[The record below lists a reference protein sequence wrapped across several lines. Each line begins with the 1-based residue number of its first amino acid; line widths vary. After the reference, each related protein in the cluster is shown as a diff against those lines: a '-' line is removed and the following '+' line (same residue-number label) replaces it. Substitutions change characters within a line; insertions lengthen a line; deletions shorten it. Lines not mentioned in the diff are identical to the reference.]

1 MTRNELEQRAEALK
15 LKIEAQKNDKDKLQ
29 TMVDKIK
36 SAVEGMGAIP
46 TLSQLTNLLS
56 AIKDILKE
64 VINNGE
70 N

>member
-15 LKIEAQKNDKDKLQ
+15 VKIEAQKNDKDKLQ

-36 SAVEGMGAIP
+36 SAVEGMNAIP

>member
-15 LKIEAQKNDKDKLQ
+15 VKIEAQKNDKDKLQ

-36 SAVEGMGAIP
+36 SAVEGMSAIP